1 MSRGFFLC
9 SAPSTQRLSI
19 NPSMLRCCHVI
30 FKEPTLDAVPNL
42 LHQDPWGGSSLTN
55 WWAGPSTLSSLAVAF
70 PITPLWPGT
79 QMRLTEIWLVLQ
91 YEIFS
96 RQLHILFFATVPSY
110 IIPDCVWHCSC
121 VFKHPVHAVAACHLE
136 IPQNSIEL
144 KEQNTR
150 STCIWKTPIIKLIFV
165 KHVLINEM
173 NYYHRLFYGN
183 CAATMCLE
191 LCIKTT
197 L

>member
-1 MSRGFFLC
+1 MGWGFFLC
-9 SAPSTQRLSI
+9 FAPPTQRLSI
-19 NPSMLRCCHVI
+19 NPSMLRCCHVL
-30 FKEPTLDAVPNL
+30 FKEPTLDAVPNP
-42 LHQDPWGGSSLTN
+42 LHQDRWGSSGPTN

-70 PITPLWPGT
+70 PLTPLCLGT
-79 QMRLTEIWLVLQ
+79 QMRLAEIWLVLQ

-96 RQLHILFFATVPSY
+96 RALHILFFTTVPSY
-110 IIPDCVWHCSC
+110 VIPDFVWHCSC
-121 VFKHPVHAVAACHLE
+121 VFKHPVHAVVACHLE
-136 IPQNSIEL
+136 RLQNSIEL
-144 KEQNTR
+144 KEQTTR

-183 CAATMCLE
+183 YAVTMCLE

-197 L
+197 V